1 MSCPGPLL
9 RLACLGGGR
18 SGPGSPLLGLG
29 LWGWRKGVPGG
40 ARLPLLRGASGVGRS
55 PSPDCPPTGRA
66 VGVRY
71 PRAVGAGVRV
81 WGPYSVPLAC
91 TPCGDCVPRGGSA
104 AFVCRGA
111 GWGGAVQNG

>member
-1 MSCPGPLL
+1 MPLRVSCPGPLL

-29 LWGWRKGVPGG
+29 LWGVAVGRPRGG
-40 ARLPLLRGASGVGRS
+40 CLLLLRGASGVRRS

-66 VGVRY
+66 VWIRD

-81 WGPYSVPLAC
+81 
-91 TPCGDCVPRGGSA
+91 
-104 AFVCRGA
+104 
-111 GWGGAVQNG
+111 